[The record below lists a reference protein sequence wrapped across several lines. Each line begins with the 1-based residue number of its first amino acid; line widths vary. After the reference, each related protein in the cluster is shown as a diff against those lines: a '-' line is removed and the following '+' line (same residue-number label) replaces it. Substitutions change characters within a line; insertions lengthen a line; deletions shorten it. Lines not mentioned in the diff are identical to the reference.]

1 MEIKATD
8 SVRARLEKLRIVR
21 ENEIPVQQQKMESF
35 ADSFCKSVESISVRS
50 RANAL
55 SQGELSIFFI
65 LFGKEM
71 GVKLVTVATYD
82 TVIDIRM
89 VCEVTIRVLK
99 WVAIKTQNGWKLGE
113 LKARLRVAEDELVK
127 TLAVKTRKEAKRL
140 TIIDSIATSKSRIE
154 ELRNTLQDCKARRD
168 EYATIISQQSLVLS
182 SSERKETQESEC
194 RNEIQEAISWYK
206 RVLDFHIEG
215 GYGVKFSFKKINI
228 DNPDEEYSFT
238 IRHAN
243 DTYMLL
249 DCNPSLPDIKELIHE
264 LNKTNGLFKLVRI
277 MRRRFQEAAAEG
289 SGAPALSLH
298 QGSSIISTS
307 APGLSSSTERSDSST
322 EEINMDEVEET
333 NKHSKNILP
342 RKKPAIH
349 SSGSAFSLRRSPRFK
364 VDGLSLLLPNC
375 FATNVDY
382 AIMGPDLYI
391 CQNFS
396 DYSEGSISYK

>member
-1 MEIKATD
+1 MENKAND
-8 SVRARLEKLRIVR
+8 SVRARLEKLRILR

-35 ADSFCKSVESISVRS
+35 ADSFYKSVESISVRS

-55 SQGELSIFFI
+55 SQG
-65 LFGKEM
+65 
-71 GVKLVTVATYD
+71 
-82 TVIDIRM
+82 
-89 VCEVTIRVLK
+89 
-99 WVAIKTQNGWKLGE
+99 KLGE
-113 LKARLRVAEDELVK
+113 LKARLRETEDELVK
-127 TLAVKTRKEAKRL
+127 ALAVKTRKEAKRL
-140 TIIDSIATSKSRIE
+140 TIIDSIATSKSRTE

-249 DCNPSLPDIKELIHE
+249 DCNPSLSDIKELIHE

-289 SGAPALSLH
+289 AGAPALSLH
-298 QGSSIISTS
+298 QGSSVISTS
-307 APGLSSSTERSDSST
+307 APVLSSSTEGSESST
-322 EEINMDEVEET
+322 EEINIDEVEET

-342 RKKPAIH
+342 RKNPAIH

-364 VDGLSLLLPNC
+364 VR
-375 FATNVDY
+375 
-382 AIMGPDLYI
+382 
-391 CQNFS
+391 
-396 DYSEGSISYK
+396 K